1 MFLVFF
7 FFRTSQ
13 NGIYYDQNILP
24 STWCSRIQQKDFN
37 DSYKTNI
44 NRKEKKSQ
52 KGKLHG

>member
-7 FFRTSQ
+7 FLRTSQ